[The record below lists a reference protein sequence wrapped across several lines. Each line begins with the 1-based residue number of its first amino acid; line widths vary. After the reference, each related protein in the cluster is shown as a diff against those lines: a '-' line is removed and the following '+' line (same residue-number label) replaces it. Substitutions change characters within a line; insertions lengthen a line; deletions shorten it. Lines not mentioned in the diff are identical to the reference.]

1 DPFSHYQIPRAIIQ
15 LKQGFGR
22 LIRKKT
28 DIGVV
33 SILDSR
39 ISRRGYGKKFIA
51 SLPSCPVVTEI
62 EDVKKFFT

>member
-1 DPFSHYQIPRAIIQ
+1 M
-15 LKQGFGR
+15 
-22 LIRKKT
+22 IRKKT